1 MTSGIMGNS
10 IWQLVR
16 DSDAM
21 TWVVL
26 ITLLAL
32 SVISWTVFL
41 YKFLVLRIKKKQ
53 LARVNQKMREL
64 TSAESVLALSS
75 TLNADLPS
83 YFLAQNALYIKS
95 MLTLHGKGNTMTTG
109 QWELV
114 SNNMDRILDDMIGN
128 EESYLPVLSTS
139 AAISP
144 LLGLFGTVWGL
155 IHSFISISQRGS
167 ADIVTVAPG
176 IAEALITTLFG
187 LLVAIPA
194 MMMFNYLA
202 AQVRSVEHS
211 LIRLADQFGRVVQ
224 HVMVRDEVQVS
235 NAFNKPYVDTP
246 HRSL

>member
-16 DSDAM
+16 GSDAM

-26 ITLLAL
+26 LVLLAL
-32 SVISWTVFL
+32 SIISWTVFL
-41 YKFLVLRIKKKQ
+41 YKYLVLRIKLRQ
-53 LARVNQKMREL
+53 LDRVNAKLREL
-64 TSAESVLALSS
+64 NSADAIMGLTSS
-75 TLNADLPS
+75 LNTDMPS
-83 YFLAQNALYIKS
+83 YFLTQNALYIRSVMSSQNSKT
-95 MLTLHGKGNTMTTG
+95 LTVG
-109 QWELV
+109 QWDLV

-202 AQVRSVEHS
+202 AQVRTIEHS
-211 LIRLADQFGRVVQ
+211 LIRLADQFGRIVQ
-224 HVMVRDEVQVS
+224 HHMVRSEAAPFVS
-235 NAFNKPYVDTP
+235 TSPYQQKEM
-246 HRSL
+246 

>member
-10 IWQLVR
+10 IWQLVSG
-16 DSDAM
+16 SDAM

-26 ITLLAL
+26 LVLLAL
-32 SVISWTVFL
+32 SIVSWTVFL
-41 YKFLVLRIKKKQ
+41 YKFMVLRIKQRQ
-53 LARVNQKMREL
+53 LDRVTQKLREL
-64 TSAESVLALSS
+64 NTPEAILGLSS
-75 TLNADLPS
+75 SLNTDMPS
-83 YFLAQNALYIKS
+83 YFLAQNSLYIKS
-95 MLTLHGKGNTMTTG
+95 LLSSSNGTHTLTGD

-114 SNNMDRILDDMIGN
+114 STNMDRVLDDIIGN

-202 AQVRSVEHS
+202 AQVRSIEHS
-211 LIRLADQFGRVVQ
+211 LIRLSDQFGRIIQ
-224 HVMVRDEVQVS
+224 HHMVRSYSAPFVS
-235 NAFNKPYVDTP
+235 AQTYQHKE
-246 HRSL
+246 L

>member
-16 DSDAM
+16 GSDAM
-21 TWVVL
+21 TWLVL
-26 ITLLAL
+26 LVLLAL
-32 SVISWTVFL
+32 SIISWTVFL
-41 YKFLVLRIKKKQ
+41 YKFLVLRIKQKQ
-53 LARVNQKMREL
+53 LDRIHTKLRDLNNPDAIL
-64 TSAESVLALSS
+64 SLSS
-75 TLNADLPS
+75 SLNTDMPS

-95 MLTLHGKGNTMTTG
+95 LLSSQGSHTLTSD
-109 QWELV
+109 QWELA
-114 SNNMDRILDDMIGN
+114 SNNMDRVLDDMIGN

-202 AQVRSVEHS
+202 AQVRSIEHS
-211 LIRLADQFGRVVQ
+211 LIRLSDQFGRIVQ
-224 HVMVRDEVQVS
+224 HHLVRS
-235 NAFNKPYVDTP
+235 SAAPFASTSPYQ
-246 HRSL
+246 HKEL

>member
-16 DSDAM
+16 GSDAM

-26 ITLLAL
+26 LVLLAL
-32 SVISWTVFL
+32 SIISWTVFL
-41 YKFLVLRIKKKQ
+41 YKFLVIRIKQRQ
-53 LARVNQKMREL
+53 LDRINAKLREL
-64 TSAESVLALSS
+64 NSTEAILGLTSS
-75 TLNADLPS
+75 LNTDLPS
-83 YFLAQNALYIKS
+83 YFLSQNALYIRS
-95 MLTLHGKGNTMTTG
+95 VMASQGSSNNSLTVG
-109 QWELV
+109 QWDLV

-202 AQVRSVEHS
+202 AQVRSIEHS
-211 LIRLADQFGRVVQ
+211 LIRLADQFGRIVQ
-224 HVMVRDEVQVS
+224 HHMVRSESAPFVS
-235 NAFNKPYVDTP
+235 TSPYQ
-246 HRSL
+246 HKEL

>member
-16 DSDAM
+16 SSDAM
-21 TWVVL
+21 TWLVL
-26 ITLLAL
+26 LVLLAL
-32 SVISWTVFL
+32 SIISWTVFL
-41 YKFLVLRIKKKQ
+41 YKFLVLRIKQKQ
-53 LARVNQKMREL
+53 LDRIHSKLKEL
-64 TSAESVLALSS
+64 NSSDAILGLASS
-75 TLNADLPS
+75 LNTDMPS
-83 YFLAQNALYIKS
+83 YFLAHNALYIKS
-95 MLTLHGKGNTMTTG
+95 LLSSQATHTLTNE

-114 SNNMDRILDDMIGN
+114 SNNMDRVLDDMIGA

-202 AQVRSVEHS
+202 AQVRSIEHA
-211 LIRLADQFGRVVQ
+211 LIRLSDQFGRIVQ
-224 HVMVRDEVQVS
+224 HHLVRVQTTPFVS
-235 NAFNKPYVDTP
+235 ASSYQHKE
-246 HRSL
+246 L

>member
-1 MTSGIMGNS
+1 
-10 IWQLVR
+10 
-16 DSDAM
+16 
-21 TWVVL
+21 
-26 ITLLAL
+26 
-32 SVISWTVFL
+32 
-41 YKFLVLRIKKKQ
+41 
-53 LARVNQKMREL
+53 
-64 TSAESVLALSS
+64 
-75 TLNADLPS
+75 
-83 YFLAQNALYIKS
+83 
-95 MLTLHGKGNTMTTG
+95 MTTG

>member
-16 DSDAM
+16 GSDAM

-26 ITLLAL
+26 LVLLAL
-32 SVISWTVFL
+32 SIVSWTVFL
-41 YKFLVLRIKKKQ
+41 YKFLVIRIKQRQ
-53 LARVNQKMREL
+53 LDRINAKLREL
-64 TSAESVLALSS
+64 NSAEAILGLTSS
-75 TLNADLPS
+75 LNTDMPS
-83 YFLAQNALYIKS
+83 YFLTQNALYIRS
-95 MLTLHGKGNTMTTG
+95 VMSSQGSNTLTVG
-109 QWELV
+109 QWDLV

-155 IHSFISISQRGS
+155 IHSFIIISERGS
-167 ADIVTVAPG
+167 ADIVSVAPG

-202 AQVRSVEHS
+202 AQVRSIEHS
-211 LIRLADQFGRVVQ
+211 LIRLSDQFGRIVQ
-224 HVMVRDEVQVS
+224 HHMVRSEAVPFVS
-235 NAFNKPYVDTP
+235 TSPYQQKEM
-246 HRSL
+246 

>member
-16 DSDAM
+16 SSDAM

-26 ITLLAL
+26 LVLLAL
-32 SVISWTVFL
+32 SIISWTVFL
-41 YKFLVLRIKKKQ
+41 YKYLIVSIKCKQ
-53 LARVNQKMREL
+53 LDRVNAKLREL
-64 TSAESVLALSS
+64 NSAEAILGLASS
-75 TLNADLPS
+75 LNTDMPS
-83 YFLAQNALYIKS
+83 YFLAQNALYIRSVMSYQGGKT
-95 MLTLHGKGNTMTTG
+95 LTVG
-109 QWELV
+109 QWDLV

-128 EESYLPVLSTS
+128 EEAYLPVLSTS

-202 AQVRSVEHS
+202 AQVRTIEHS
-211 LIRLADQFGRVVQ
+211 LIRLADQFGRIVQ
-224 HVMVRDEVQVS
+224 HHMVRSEPAPFVS
-235 NAFNKPYVDTP
+235 TSPYQQKEM
-246 HRSL
+246 

>member
-10 IWQLVR
+10 IWQLVSS
-16 DSDAM
+16 SDAM
-21 TWVVL
+21 TWAVL
-26 ITLLAL
+26 LVLLAL
-32 SVISWTVFL
+32 SIVSWTVFL
-41 YKFLVLRIKKKQ
+41 YKFLVIRIKQRQ
-53 LARVNQKMREL
+53 LDRINAKLREL
-64 TSAESVLALSS
+64 NSTEAILGLTSS
-75 TLNADLPS
+75 LNTDMPS

-95 MLTLHGKGNTMTTG
+95 LLASQGGGHTLTAD

-114 SNNMDRILDDMIGN
+114 STNMDHVLDDMIGN

-202 AQVRSVEHS
+202 AQVRSIEHS
-211 LIRLADQFGRVVQ
+211 LIRLADQFGRIIQQ
-224 HVMVRDEVQVS
+224 HMVRSQSAPFVS
-235 NAFNKPYVDTP
+235 ASPYQ
-246 HRSL
+246 HKEL

>member
-1 MTSGIMGNS
+1 MSSGIMGNS
-10 IWQLVR
+10 IWHLVYE
-16 DSDAM
+16 SDVM
-21 TWVVL
+21 TWIVL
-26 ITLLAL
+26 LTLLVL
-32 SVISWTVFL
+32 SIICWTVFL
-41 YKFLVLRIKKKQ
+41 YKFLVFRIKRRQ
-53 LARVNQKMREL
+53 LARVTQKMREL
-64 TSAESVLALSS
+64 NSIESILALSS
-75 TLNADLPS
+75 SLTSDLPS
-83 YFLAQNALYIKS
+83 YFLAQNVNYIKS
-95 MLTLHGKGNTMTTG
+95 LLASQGDGRTLTPD
-109 QWELV
+109 QWNLV

-224 HVMVRDEVQVS
+224 LLMVR
-235 NAFNKPYVDTP
+235 
-246 HRSL
+246 